1 MTATFQSPNRANI
14 VLEGDQLLDFVNTN
28 STTLSNTQMREQC
41 GYHSQESFIEAL
53 TAARLFRGEYT
64 DAHGCP
70 THDVY
75 LLEHLEQTLCVT
87 QTECVDIAVT
97 LRDDYG
103 ITDLQGYQDLFA
115 YQSEEY
121 NWESEFAE
129 YWATEV
135 CCLDTN
141 LTQDAGNFSWIVID
155 WQATWDCNLR
165 YDFSTI
171 EYSDGVIILHN
182 N

>member
-1 MTATFQSPNRANI
+1 MTVSTLQLGTRLALQGDTLINFVTANCG
-14 VLEGDQLLDFVNTN
+14 VMSN
-28 STTLSNTQMREQC
+28 SQMCDEA
-41 GYHSQESFIEAL
+41 GYPSQDAFRDAL

-64 DAHGCP
+64 DANGIP
-70 THDVY
+70 NFDVE

-87 QTECVDIAVT
+87 QTECVDIANT
-97 LRDDYG
+97 LRDEYG
-103 ITDLQGYQDLFA
+103 ITDLQDYEDLFA

-129 YWATEV
+129 YWACDVMCYTIADD
-135 CCLDTN
+135 CP
-141 LTQDAGNFSWIVID
+141 GIVID

-165 YDFSTI
+165 YDFSTL
-171 EYSDGVIILHN
+171 EYSDGTIILHN

>member
-41 GYHSQESFIEAL
+41 GYHSQESFVEAL

-64 DAHGCP
+64 DAHGIP
-70 THDVY
+70 THDVD
-75 LLEHLEQTLCVT
+75 LLEHLEQTLCIT

-103 ITDLQGYQDLFA
+103 INDLQDYTNLFA

-129 YWATEV
+129 YWACDVMGYTIADN
-135 CCLDTN
+135 CP
-141 LTQDAGNFSWIVID
+141 GIVVD

>member
-1 MTATFQSPNRANI
+1 MTVSTRFSKLQGDEL
-14 VLEGDQLLDFVNTN
+14 LEFVNTN
-28 STTLSNTQMREQC
+28 AITMSNSEMC
-41 GYHSQESFIEAL
+41 DKCDYPSQDAFREAL

-64 DAHGCP
+64 DANGIP
-70 THDVY
+70 QFDVD
-75 LLEHLEQTLCVT
+75 LLEYLEDLLTIT
-87 QTECVDIAVT
+87 QVECVSLAGE

-103 ITDLQGYQDLFA
+103 INDLQDFQDVYA
-115 YQSEEY
+115 YHSESY

-135 CCLDTN
+135 NCLDTN
-141 LTQDAGNFSWIVID
+141 FTNDAGTFSWIVID

-171 EYSDGVIILHN
+171 EYSDGTIILHN

>member
-1 MTATFQSPNRANI
+1 MTVTLTHKL
-14 VLEGDQLLDFVNTN
+14 VLSGDQLLEFVNTN

-41 GYHSQESFIEAL
+41 GYPSQQAFVDAL
-53 TAARLFRGEYT
+53 TAARLFRGEYK
-64 DAHGCP
+64 DANGIP
-70 THDVY
+70 QFDVD
-75 LLEHLEQTLCVT
+75 LLQRLEFLLNIT
-87 QTECVDIAVT
+87 QSECVDIATT

-103 ITDLQGYQDLFA
+103 VNDECDFNDLYA
-115 YQSEEY
+115 YHSEEY

-129 YWATEV
+129 HYADDYLNT
-135 CCLDTN
+135 DFPT
-141 LTQDAGNFSWIVID
+141 FIVID

-171 EYSDGVIILHN
+171 EYSDGTIILHN

>member
-1 MTATFQSPNRANI
+1 MTVSTRFPMLQSDA
-14 VLEGDQLLDFVNTN
+14 LLDYVHANCARISN
-28 STTLSNTQMREQC
+28 SQLAEEC
-41 GYHSQESFIEAL
+41 GYPSQDAFREAL

-64 DAHGCP
+64 DANGIP
-70 THDVY
+70 NYDVE
-75 LLEHLEQTLCVT
+75 LLEHLENTLCVT
-87 QTECVDIAVT
+87 QSECVELAIT

-103 ITDLQGYQDLFA
+103 INDLQDYQDVFA

-129 YWATEV
+129 YWATDV
-135 CCLDTN
+135 SCFNQSD
-141 LTQDAGNFSWIVID
+141 DFSWIVID

-165 YDFSTI
+165 YDFSVI

>member
-1 MTATFQSPNRANI
+1 MTVSTRFPMLQADA
-14 VLEGDQLLDFVNTN
+14 LLDYVHANCARISN
-28 STTLSNTQMREQC
+28 SQLADEC
-41 GYHSQESFIEAL
+41 GYPSQDAFREAL

-64 DAHGCP
+64 DANGIP
-70 THDVY
+70 NFDVD
-75 LLEHLEQTLCVT
+75 LLEHLEQTLCIT
-87 QTECVDIAVT
+87 QSECVELAVT

-103 ITDLQGYQDLFA
+103 INDSNDYQDVFA

-121 NWESEFAE
+121 NWEAEFAQ
-129 YWATEV
+129 YWTEEV
-135 CCLDTN
+135 MCISISDDLSS
-141 LTQDAGNFSWIVID
+141 LVID
-155 WQATWDCNLR
+155 WEATWNCNLR